1 VALLWAFVAASAL
14 CTALAG
20 AQAVRMLRDSDGN
33 VVRLT
38 GQIVTVEA
46 AVARAQ
52 AQIEAQRVL
61 LTEAEAWMRARKTP
75 EH

>member
-1 VALLWAFVAASAL
+1 VALLWAFVAASAF
-14 CTALAG
+14 CIAMAG
-20 AQAVRMLRDSDGN
+20 AQAVRMLRDCDGN

-52 AQIEAQRVL
+52 QQIEAQRVL
-61 LTEAEAWMRARKTP
+61 LLEAEAWMRARQNS

>member
-1 VALLWAFVAASAL
+1 
-14 CTALAG
+14 
-20 AQAVRMLRDSDGN
+20 MLRDSDGD

>member
-1 VALLWAFVAASAL
+1 VALLWAFIAASAL
-14 CTALAG
+14 CIGLAG
-20 AQAVRMLRDSDGN
+20 VQAVRMLRDSDGD

-61 LTEAEAWMRARKTP
+61 LTEAEAWMRTRQNP